1 MTSSEK
7 ASDSLTRPK
16 YRADIDGLRAVAVLA
31 VVGFHAF
38 PAWLKGGFVGVDLFF
53 VISGFLI
60 STIIFENL
68 NSKTF
73 SFLEFYIR
81 RVRRIFPALLI
92 VLSASLAFGTVTL
105 LADEYQQLARHISAG
120 AGFVSNYVLWG
131 ESGYFDNTADTKILI
146 HLWSLGIEEQFY
158 IVWPL
163 LLWAAWTR
171 RMNLLLVTGAVA
183 AVSFAWNLWEV
194 RSDPIATFYSPQTR
208 FWELQI
214 GSMLAYLSLFR
225 QATLTKPSFFGNPDF
240 RAILGAGLIA
250 IGFALIT
257 KDRAFPGWWALLP
270 AVGAAMVISAGART
284 WLSRVVLSNRVLVWF
299 GLISFPLYL
308 WHWPLLAFARI
319 LLEEVPSRELRVAL
333 VAIAVLLAWITY
345 RFVENPIRW
354 GGNSLRKAS
363 LVVLGL
369 GLTGTVAYVT
379 ATKVHFEAFG
389 LRNEEKMAFSKY
401 FENIK
406 PEWNYFERTR
416 MLEKMRDDCSF
427 YDLGKMRIGKSTQ
440 VPRAEIGTTCFQR
453 KRSAL
458 YSVLIWG
465 DSHAQHLYSG
475 LRANLPDV
483 WDVLIVASNGCKPG
497 IADIANSP
505 TDFCKKSNWFALK
518 TVEETKPDAVIV
530 AQQNY
535 GTEFEELEQIGRA
548 LTTRGAN
555 KVIFVGPTPRWKA
568 DLPKLMLREL
578 WESNPERT
586 LIGLDDSA
594 RVANARLRDR
604 FSRQGAFIFVDVM
617 REFCNESGC
626 LTRIGADRREGI
638 TSWDYGH
645 LSPIAS
651 DYFAKH
657 RLARTVLEW
666 TKDADAK

>member
-214 GSMLAYLSLFR
+214 GSMLAYLSL
-225 QATLTKPSFFGNPDF
+225 
-240 RAILGAGLIA
+240 
-250 IGFALIT
+250 
-257 KDRAFPGWWALLP
+257 
-270 AVGAAMVISAGART
+270 
-284 WLSRVVLSNRVLVWF
+284 
-299 GLISFPLYL
+299 
-308 WHWPLLAFARI
+308 
-319 LLEEVPSRELRVAL
+319 
-333 VAIAVLLAWITY
+333 
-345 RFVENPIRW
+345 
-354 GGNSLRKAS
+354 
-363 LVVLGL
+363 
-369 GLTGTVAYVT
+369 
-379 ATKVHFEAFG
+379 
-389 LRNEEKMAFSKY
+389 
-401 FENIK
+401 
-406 PEWNYFERTR
+406 
-416 MLEKMRDDCSF
+416 
-427 YDLGKMRIGKSTQ
+427 
-440 VPRAEIGTTCFQR
+440 
-453 KRSAL
+453 
-458 YSVLIWG
+458 
-465 DSHAQHLYSG
+465 
-475 LRANLPDV
+475 
-483 WDVLIVASNGCKPG
+483 
-497 IADIANSP
+497 
-505 TDFCKKSNWFALK
+505 
-518 TVEETKPDAVIV
+518 
-530 AQQNY
+530 
-535 GTEFEELEQIGRA
+535 
-548 LTTRGAN
+548 
-555 KVIFVGPTPRWKA
+555 
-568 DLPKLMLREL
+568 
-578 WESNPERT
+578 
-586 LIGLDDSA
+586 
-594 RVANARLRDR
+594 
-604 FSRQGAFIFVDVM
+604 
-617 REFCNESGC
+617 
-626 LTRIGADRREGI
+626 
-638 TSWDYGH
+638 
-645 LSPIAS
+645 
-651 DYFAKH
+651 
-657 RLARTVLEW
+657 
-666 TKDADAK
+666 